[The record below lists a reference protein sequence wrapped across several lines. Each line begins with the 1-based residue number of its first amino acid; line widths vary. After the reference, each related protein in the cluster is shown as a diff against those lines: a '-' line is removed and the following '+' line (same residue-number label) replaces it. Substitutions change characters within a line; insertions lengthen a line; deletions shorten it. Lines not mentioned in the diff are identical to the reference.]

1 MVRALRKASTQSLPS
16 SNTGYALGMAG
27 YRLFNKKFNTRNDVP
42 KVLIVI
48 TDGRYI
54 DIRCLDIR
62 CNSKSYVF
70 DILLVTTG
78 IVCDLYLLEDYYFR
92 ERLYEL

>member
-42 KVLIVI
+42 KVLIAI

-54 DIRCLDIR
+54 RKHFPTLTSIWHFTNHNVRL
-62 CNSKSYVF
+62 CNLYSNF
-70 DILLVTTG
+70 DIIDGL
-78 IVCDLYLLEDYYFR
+78 
-92 ERLYEL
+92 

>member
-27 YRLFNKKFNTRNDVP
+27 YRLFNKKFNTRNNVP

-54 DIRCLDIR
+54 R
-62 CNSKSYVF
+62 K
-70 DILLVTTG
+70 
-78 IVCDLYLLEDYYFR
+78 YFPTLTSIWHFTNLNGR
-92 ERLYEL
+92 NM

>member
-54 DIRCLDIR
+54 RKYFPTLTSIWNF
-62 CNSKSYVF
+62 NSQNRQFSVYFVF
-70 DILLVTTG
+70 
-78 IVCDLYLLEDYYFR
+78 YLS
-92 ERLYEL
+92 

>member
-27 YRLFNKKFNTRNDVP
+27 YRLFNKKFNTRNGVP

-48 TDGRYI
+48 TDGRYT
-54 DIRCLDIR
+54 DIRM
-62 CNSKSYVF
+62 
-70 DILLVTTG
+70 
-78 IVCDLYLLEDYYFR
+78 
-92 ERLYEL
+92 